1 MIISFLLCNLK
12 NNHQFLVNL
21 NLSFTNV
28 FEKREFRI
36 LFEKSLL
43 VCDLIKNRVDI
54 YSNKTKKL
62 IFFKHYKFQR
72 NKLFFDEI
80 KNFKNSIKIKKKIS
94 YLSKIIKIHH
104 NYLIY

>member
-1 MIISFLLCNLK
+1 MQFKK

-28 FEKREFRI
+28 LKKREFRI

-54 YSNKTKKL
+54 YSNKTK
-62 IFFKHYKFQR
+62 
-72 NKLFFDEI
+72 
-80 KNFKNSIKIKKKIS
+80 S
-94 YLSKIIKIHH
+94 
-104 NYLIY
+104 